1 MSALQAAR
9 QSDLEHSGLDQDPVI
24 EGFGV
29 YETHTHTPQTADS
42 NQWFMDRWLTRVSVM
57 SKSHCART
65 HTCPSTPNSP
75 KLHTSG
81 QGFS

>member
-29 YETHTHTPQTADS
+29 YQTHTHTADRRLQS
-42 NQWFMDRWLTRVSVM
+42 VVHGPVVDQSVSDVEEPL
-57 SKSHCART
+57 CIYT
-65 HTCPSTPNSP
+65 HLSEHAEFLQAAHLKPRI
-75 KLHTSG
+75 
-81 QGFS
+81 